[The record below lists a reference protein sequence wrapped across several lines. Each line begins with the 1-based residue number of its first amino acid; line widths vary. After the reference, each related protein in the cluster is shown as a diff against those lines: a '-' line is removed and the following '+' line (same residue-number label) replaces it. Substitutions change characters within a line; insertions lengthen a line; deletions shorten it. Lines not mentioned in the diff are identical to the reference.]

1 MKKALVMG
9 CGLIGKTIALD
20 LAQDCAVTI
29 VDYSQEALDTLK
41 DHPEI
46 AKRRGSVTDMN
57 FVTEIVNDA
66 DIVCGVLPS
75 FLEGPAQKRVIELG
89 KNYVSPSGFLYSD
102 GLDELAKAH
111 GVTAVFDMGVAPGM
125 SNYLVARGGHMLDEL
140 EYGVIYVCGIPKKL
154 DPPFNYR
161 TVFCLEDTLGEYVLP
176 ARYVEDG
183 KLAEAPA
190 LSGLEEVDIPGVGKL
205 EAFFTDGLRSAV
217 YNVKGKFVA
226 EKTMRWPG
234 YVDTI
239 NVLKAAGLLDL
250 EPIEFD
256 GKKVVPKDF
265 AAALLRPRW
274 ELRPDKGDRDYTIMR
289 VIARGPK
296 GADRVTYTWDM
307 VDELDEK
314 TMLHSMA
321 RTTGYPCAATV
332 RAVLNGMIAKK
343 GFIAPEMLV
352 DDDQLYEF
360 LIGEQKKRGIVF
372 RETAT
377 TEKGAYAR

>member
-1 MKKALVMG
+1 MRKVLVMG

-20 LAQDCAVTI
+20 LAQDCEVTI
-29 VDYSQEALDTLK
+29 IDYSQEALDTLR

-46 AKRRGSVTDMN
+46 KKKQGSVTDLN
-57 FVTEIVNDA
+57 FVTEVVNDA

-75 FLEGPAQKRVIELG
+75 QLEGPAQKRVLELG
-89 KNYVSPSGFLYSD
+89 KNFVSPSGFLNAD
-102 GLDELAKAH
+102 GMDELAKEK

-140 EYGVIYVCGIPKKL
+140 DEGIIYVCGIPKKL

-161 TVFCLEDTLGEYVLP
+161 TVFCLEDTLGEYILP
-176 ARYVEDG
+176 ARYVQDG
-183 KLAEAPA
+183 KLAFAPA

-205 EAFFTDGLRSAV
+205 EAFFTDGLRSAA

-234 YVDTI
+234 YVDAI
-239 NVLKAAGLLDL
+239 NIVKATGLLNL
-250 EPIEFD
+250 EPIDFN
-256 GKKVVPKDF
+256 GTKIVPKDF

-289 VIARGPK
+289 VIAKGPK
-296 GADRVTYTWDM
+296 GRDRVTYTWDM
-307 VDELDEK
+307 MDELDEK

-321 RTTGYPCAATV
+321 RTTGYPCAATI
-332 RAVLNGMIAKK
+332 RAVLDGMITQK
-343 GFIAPEMLV
+343 GFVAPEMLAG
-352 DDDQLYEF
+352 DDKLYDF
-360 LIGEQKKRGIVF
+360 LISEQKKRGIVF
-372 RETAT
+372 REKVTI
-377 TEKGAYAR
+377 EKSDA